1 MRPNGR
7 SRIALVRALF
17 LVLLLALASC
27 APGDP
32 PSPATRIL
40 FVGNS
45 LTYVGNVPA
54 IYTALAEQD
63 GRPSPSDMIVK
74 GGATLTQRVDDG
86 SVARALEAGGYSHL
100 VIQERGGDL
109 MCAFGT
115 DACAESLVAVGA
127 LAELGRRHGVPVLLL
142 GTYQPDPSAS
152 QRLVEAESAA
162 AGAAGIAYVEVSETL
177 RMLREADPQ
186 RAWFAEDGFHPGSDL
201 ALLNAILVYRAI
213 HDTLPEPGPL
223 RVAAPIYGSTSGLD
237 ETLRSSVSPPPLA
250 ATPMEIQYA
259 SDIVARLI
267 GASR

>member
-1 MRPNGR
+1 MILPRM
-7 SRIALVRALF
+7 LCL
-17 LVLLLALASC
+17 LLLALLASC
-27 APGDP
+27 GPAEQSP
-32 PSPATRIL
+32 PASRVL

-54 IYTALAEQD
+54 LYSALASEN
-63 GRPSPSDMIVK
+63 GLTSPSDMIVK

-109 MCAFGT
+109 MCAFGAE
-115 DACAESLVAVGA
+115 ACAESLDAVRA
-127 LAELGRRHGVPVLLL
+127 LAELGRRHGVTVLLL

-177 RMLREADPQ
+177 RLLREADPR

-250 ATPMEIQYA
+250 ATPMEIQYD
-259 SDIVARLI
+259 SDIVANLI
-267 GASR
+267 GAPR